1 MQINSSHR
9 IPIKSDLVTNL
20 FLFYLF
26 FCVCV
31 LQLPVC
37 VLERCH
43 SVYHYVDL
51 EPEKLLNLNIV
62 GNAIKRYEG
71 QQGRTANSKWN
82 LLRVAKGFFATP
94 DGP

>member
-1 MQINSSHR
+1 MQLNSSHR
-9 IPIKSDLVTNL
+9 IPIKSDLVTYL
-20 FLFYLF
+20 FLFYF
-26 FCVCV
+26 FFFFCVCVCV

-43 SVYHYVDL
+43 SVHHYVDL

-71 QQGRTANSKWN
+71 QPTDK
-82 LLRVAKGFFATP
+82 
-94 DGP
+94 